1 MLTTLFR
8 ITKYGMQSFTRNA
21 WLSTAT
27 IAIMVLTLML
37 FSGLI
42 MLNVVT
48 TTIITSIQD
57 KIDISVYF
65 KNDSPEDEMLRIKST
80 LETLPEVKTI
90 EYISKNKALEIFQE
104 KHKDDE
110 TISQAITQLNENP
123 LLGSLNIK
131 ARDPKEYPVVAHYL
145 ENDSIKP
152 FVERVSYSQ
161 NANVID
167 RLNRILTT
175 AENGGVL
182 LTLIM
187 SLIAILITFNTI
199 RLAIY
204 SSKDSIVIM
213 RLVGGSNFFIRG
225 PFLIEGIVY
234 GLISAVLSLL
244 ILTPIIYAVSPYTTV
259 LVPELSLW
267 ANFLHR
273 LPSLLLYQILFGIAL
288 GIVSS
293 FIAIGKHLKD

>member
-8 ITKYGMQSFTRNA
+8 ITKYGMQNFTRNA

-27 IAIMVLTLML
+27 IAIMVLTLIL

-42 MLNVVT
+42 ILNVIT

-65 KNDSPEDEMLRIKST
+65 KSDSPEDEMLRIKST
-80 LETLPEVKTI
+80 LETLPEVKVI

-104 KHKDDE
+104 RHKDNQ

-131 ARDPKEYPVVAHYL
+131 ARDPQEYPVIAQYL

-167 RLNRILTT
+167 RLNKILTT
-175 AENGGVL
+175 AENGGLL
-182 LTLIM
+182 LTFVM

-204 SSKDSIVIM
+204 SSKESINIM

-234 GLISAVLSLL
+234 GLISAVLSII
-244 ILTPIIYAVSPYTTV
+244 ILSPIVYAVSPYTTV
-259 LVPELSLW
+259 LVPELHLW
-267 ANFLHR
+267 SDFLHR
-273 LPSLLLYQILFGIAL
+273 LPMLLVYQILFGVAL